1 MGCSVCVDSG
11 SGGSVDTD
19 AVVAA
24 EGAVAVLFV
33 SCVGELVMDVVVGSQ
48 LARNRVIINPVK
60 YNFIVRNMLGPILV
74 L

>member
-11 SGGSVDTD
+11 SGGSVDTN

-33 SCVGELVMDVVVGSQ
+33 SCVGELVMDGIVGSQ

-60 YNFIVRNMLGPILV
+60 YDFIERNTLSSILV